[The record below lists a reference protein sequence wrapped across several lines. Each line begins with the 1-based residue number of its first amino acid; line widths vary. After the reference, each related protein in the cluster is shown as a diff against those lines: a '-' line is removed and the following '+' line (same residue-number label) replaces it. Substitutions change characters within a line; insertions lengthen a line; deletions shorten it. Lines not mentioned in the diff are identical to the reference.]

1 MSCDYITSELFYA
14 VIAMPLT
21 TIYFKTWSP
30 SSVKSLGLAT

>member
-21 TIYFKTWSP
+21 TIYFKT
-30 SSVKSLGLAT
+30 